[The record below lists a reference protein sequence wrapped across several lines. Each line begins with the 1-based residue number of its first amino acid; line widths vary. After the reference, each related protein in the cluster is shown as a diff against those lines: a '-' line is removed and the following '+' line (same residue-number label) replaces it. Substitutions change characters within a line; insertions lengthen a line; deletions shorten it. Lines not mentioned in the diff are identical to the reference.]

1 MYTDAQGRKWFKGN
15 LHTHTTESDGK
26 VSPEECYALYKSKGY
41 DFLARTDHWKVSEA
55 GDYEGMLLLS
65 GCEYNFGEDPGA
77 EGVYHI
83 VALGMERD
91 PHLTKA
97 MSPDEAVRLIHE
109 NGGLA
114 DIAHPAWSLNSP
126 DQILRYGKIFDM
138 TEIYNSVSGLPRNAR
153 PYSGLVVDMVASRGY
168 YLPLIADDDVH
179 FYVPGFDACR
189 SFIMVEAEEC
199 TRESI
204 LSAIL
209 AKRFYATQGPELYVH
224 VEHTPGEAVGKIIVD
239 CSPVCEIVY
248 YSNMVWNSHRADTAP
263 DGERLTH
270 GEYTPHKNDRFI
282 RIEIRD
288 ASGNMAWSQIIDKS
302 QWTQE

>member
-26 VSPEECYALYKSKGY
+26 VSPEECFALYKSKGY
-41 DFLARTDHWKVSEA
+41 DFLARTDHWKVSDA
-55 GDYEGMLLLS
+55 GEYEGMLLLS
-65 GCEYNFGEDPGA
+65 GCEYDFGSDPA

-83 VALGMERD
+83 VALGMEADPGLTRD
-91 PHLTKA
+91 MTPG
-97 MSPDEAVRLIHE
+97 EAVERIHA

-114 DIAHPAWSLNSP
+114 NIAHPAWSLDTP
-126 DQILRYGKIFDM
+126 EQILRYGNIFDM

-153 PYSGLVVDMVASRGY
+153 PYSGIIVDMLASHGY
-168 YLPLIADDDVH
+168 CLPLIADDDVH
-179 FYVPGFDACR
+179 FYVPGYDACR

-199 TRESI
+199 TRASI
-204 LSAIL
+204 LAAIQ

-224 VEHTPGEAVGKIIVD
+224 VERAADGKDGKIIVD

-248 YSNMVWNSHRADTAP
+248 LSNAVWNNHRADIAP

-270 GEYTPHKNDRFI
+270 GEYVPGGNDRYV
-282 RIEIRD
+282 RIEVRD
-288 ASGNMAWSQIIDKS
+288 AAGNMAWSQIIEKS
-302 QWTQE
+302 AWEQA

>member
-26 VSPEECYALYKSKGY
+26 ASPENSFALYKSKGY
-41 DFLARTDHWKVSEA
+41 DFLARTDHWKVSDA
-55 GDYEGMLLLS
+55 GEYEGMLLLS
-65 GCEYNFGEDPGA
+65 GCEYNFGDDPGA

-91 PHLTKA
+91 PQITRTMTPA
-97 MSPDEAVRLIHE
+97 EAVDLIHA

-114 DIAHPAWSLNSP
+114 NIAHPAWSLNSP
-126 DQILRYGKIFDM
+126 EQILRYGRIFDM
-138 TEIYNSVSGLPRNAR
+138 TEIYNSVSALPRNAR
-153 PYSGLVVDMVASRGY
+153 PYSGLIVDMVSAHGY

-179 FYVPGFDACR
+179 HYEPGYDACR

-204 LSAIL
+204 LEAIV
-209 AKRFYATQGPELYVH
+209 AKRFYATQGPELYVR
-224 VEHTPGEAVGKIIVD
+224 VERAEEGKEGRIIVD

-248 YSNMVWNSHRADTAP
+248 FSNMVWNNHRADTAP
-263 DGERLTH
+263 VGTYLTH
-270 GEYTPHKNDRFI
+270 GEYIPHKNDRFV

-288 ASGNMAWSQIIDKS
+288 ADGNMAWSQTIDRS
-302 QWTQE
+302 QWL

>member
-1 MYTDAQGRKWFKGN
+1 MYTDTQGRKWFKGN

-26 VSPEECYALYKSKGY
+26 LSPEECYALYKSKGY
-41 DFLARTDHWKVSEA
+41 DFLARTDHWKVSDA
-55 GDYEGMLLLS
+55 GAYEGMLLLS
-65 GCEYNFGEDPGA
+65 GCEYDFGSDPGA

-91 PHLTKA
+91 PHITRA
-97 MSPDEAVRLIHE
+97 MTPAEAVEYIHA

-114 DIAHPAWSLNSP
+114 DIAHPAWSLNAP
-126 DQILRYGKIFDM
+126 DQLLRYGRIFDM

-153 PYSGLVVDMVASRGY
+153 PYSGLIVDMLASRGY

-199 TRESI
+199 TREAI
-204 LSAIL
+204 LSAIA
-209 AKRFYATQGPELYVH
+209 AKRFYATQGPELYVR
-224 VEHTPGEAVGKIIVD
+224 VERAAEGKEGRIIVD
-239 CSPVCEIVY
+239 CSPVCEIIY
-248 YSNMVWNSHRADTAP
+248 YSNMVWNNHRADTAQ

-270 GEYTPHKNDRFI
+270 GEYVPHANDRFI

-288 ASGNMAWSQIIDKS
+288 AAGNMAWSQIIDRS
-302 QWTQE
+302 QWL

>member
-1 MYTDAQGRKWFKGN
+1 MR
-15 LHTHTTESDGK
+15 
-26 VSPEECYALYKSKGY
+26 
-41 DFLARTDHWKVSEA
+41 ARTDHWKVSDA
-55 GDYEGMLLLS
+55 GAYEGMLLLA
-65 GCEYNFGEDPGA
+65 GCEYDFGSDPGA

-91 PHLTKA
+91 PHITRA
-97 MSPDEAVRLIHE
+97 MTPAEAVEYIHA

-114 DIAHPAWSLNSP
+114 DIAHPAWSLNAP
-126 DQILRYGKIFDM
+126 DQLLRYGRIFDM

-153 PYSGLVVDMVASRGY
+153 PYSGLIVDMLASRGY

-199 TRESI
+199 TREAI
-204 LSAIL
+204 LSAIA
-209 AKRFYATQGPELYVH
+209 AKRFYATQGPELYVR
-224 VEHTPGEAVGKIIVD
+224 VERAAEGKEGRIIVD

-248 YSNMVWNSHRADTAP
+248 YSNMVWNNHRADTAQ

-270 GEYTPHKNDRFI
+270 GEYVPHANDRFI

-288 ASGNMAWSQIIDKS
+288 AAGNMAWSQIIDRS
-302 QWTQE
+302 QWL

>member
-1 MYTDAQGRKWFKGN
+1 MFTDAQGRKWFKGN
-15 LHTHTTESDGK
+15 LHTHTTESDGRI
-26 VSPEECYALYKSKGY
+26 SPEECYALYKSKGY
-41 DFLARTDHWKVSEA
+41 DFLARTDHWKVSDA
-55 GDYEGMLLLS
+55 GAYEGMLLLS
-65 GCEYNFGEDPGA
+65 GCEYDFGSDPA
-77 EGVYHI
+77 DGVYHI

-91 PHLTKA
+91 PQITRA
-97 MSPDEAVRLIHE
+97 MTPGEAVERIHA

-114 DIAHPAWSLNSP
+114 NIAHPAWSLDTP
-126 DQILRYGKIFDM
+126 DQILRYGNIFDM

-153 PYSGLVVDMVASRGY
+153 PYSGLIVDMLASRGV

-204 LSAIL
+204 LAAIA
-209 AKRFYATQGPELYVH
+209 AKRFYATQGPELYVRI
-224 VEHTPGEAVGKIIVD
+224 EGGKLLVD

-248 YSNMVWNSHRADTAP
+248 FSNLVWSGHRADTAA

-270 GEYTPHKNDRFI
+270 GEYTPQQNDRFL
-282 RIEIRD
+282 RVEVRD
-288 ASGNMAWSQIIDKS
+288 AAGNMAWSQIFDRS
-302 QWTQE
+302 QWLS